1 MKANR
6 NSLYQHVEFL
16 TQLRPFRNYLNL
28 DSLEKVCDYLKAE
41 FEKYDLVPSEQKFIV
56 RGQEYK
62 NILATYNA
70 DQSQSQRRLIVGAHY
85 DVCGDQP
92 GADDNA
98 SAVAGL
104 LEIARMVAEAQPK
117 VDYRIDFVAYCLEEP
132 PFFAT
137 PEMGSYI
144 HAESVAEFK
153 DDIIGLINF
162 EMIGYF
168 HDGPQ
173 DYPIPGMEAVYP
185 SQANFVVVVGL
196 QEYHDFNQR
205 VYDLMQEGA
214 GIDVQL
220 IDDPQIESLAGL
232 SDQRSYWEF
241 GIPALMVNDTSY
253 IRNQNYHQI
262 SDDIDTLCFDS
273 MQEVVTAT
281 YKAVVGFQCPSCA
294 E

>member
-6 NSLYQHVEFL
+6 NNLYQHVEFL

-41 FEKYDLVPSEQKFIV
+41 FEKYGLVPSEQKFIV

-62 NILATYNA
+62 NILATYND

-196 QEYHDFNQR
+196 QEYHDFNHR

-220 IDDPQIESLAGL
+220 IDDPRIENLAGL

-253 IRNQNYHQI
+253 IRNRNYHQM
-262 SDDIDTLCFDS
+262 SDDLDTLCFDS
-273 MQEVVTAT
+273 MREVVTAT
-281 YKAVVGFQCPSCA
+281 YKAVVGF
-294 E
+294 